1 MIIFI
6 IATYYFFSFL
16 TAHTLL
22 LKSDF
27 KEYIV
32 LLLSLLPLVNI
43 FIVFYY
49 LTEIN
54 NNNDKFNFR

>member
-1 MIIFI
+1 MIILI
-6 IATYYFFSFL
+6 TIAYYFFSFL
-16 TAHTLL
+16 TCHSIL
-22 LKSDF
+22 LKSDL
-27 KEYIV
+27 EEHIV

-54 NNNDKFNFR
+54 NNDDTFNFG